1 MKEIIVNNN
10 TYLFIECDQDSHNH
24 SLTKFK
30 THAVINYKRNLTG
43 NNEWSDNIGGINVKL
58 LDYTII
64 STTKDITEEQVKN
77 ICYHFWVNGI
87 GYMYENYKYH
97 IDPPQRKN
105 ALKTAKESLQSL
117 IQANGLDINKNY
129 LILKKL

>member
-64 STTKDITEEQVKN
+64 STTKDITEEQAESIIDSYGNPIKRY
-77 ICYHFWVNGI
+77 ID
-87 GYMYENYKYH
+87 YMNNVSK
-97 IDPPQRKN
+97 
-105 ALKTAKESLQSL
+105 LKSCDYSTAKGSLQSL